1 MGLFDRIS
9 RVVRANLND
18 VVSKAE
24 DPEKILEQSI
34 IDMQEDLVQLRQ
46 AVAQAIA
53 TQKRT
58 QQQYNQAQ
66 SEANNWQSRAQLALQ
81 KGDEN
86 LAREALV
93 RKKSHADTASALKA
107 TLDTQTGQVDQLKRS
122 LIGLESKISEAKTKK
137 DMLKARVAAAKAQEQ
152 LQSAVGRLGTSSAM
166 GAFERMEE
174 KVLQMEA
181 RAQAVGELA
190 GNDLE
195 QQFAMLESGSGVED
209 ELAAMKAQLTGAS
222 PNQAALPSSGQSTS
236 ASPSD
241 SASKSP
247 SVDKDLE
254 DLRRQMDQL

>member
-9 RVVRANLND
+9 RVLRANLND

-58 QQQYNQAQ
+58 QQQYNQVQ
-66 SEANNWQSRAQLALQ
+66 TEANNWQNRAQLALT

-93 RKKSHADTASALKA
+93 RKKAQADTAASLKA
-107 TLDTQTGQVDQLKRS
+107 TLDTQSAQVDTLKRN

-137 DMLKARVAAAKAQEQ
+137 DMLKARAAAAKANEQ
-152 LQSAVGRLGTSSAM
+152 LQGAIGRIGTSSAM
-166 GAFERMEE
+166 AAFERMED

-181 RAQAVGELA
+181 RSQAAAELA
-190 GNDLE
+190 GSDLE
-195 QQFAMLESGSGVED
+195 RQFAMLEGGSDVDD
-209 ELAAMKAQLTGAS
+209 ELAAMKAQISGAA
-222 PNQAALPSSGQSTS
+222 PPQALPSSGQSGTSS
-236 ASPSD
+236 ASTTS
-241 SASKSP
+241 SSSP

-254 DLRRQMDQL
+254 ELRKQLDQL